1 MASER
6 QIAANRRNA
15 KKSSGPRSAAG
26 KARSGR
32 NALRH
37 GLTITSGRNPVF
49 QQDVLVLARFLSPAG
64 DDFDDAALIA
74 AEAEIDLLRIR
85 RCRAALIE
93 EARGQAEPLTSGL
106 VDMLNKLERYERR
119 AFARRNK
126 ALRATES

>member
-37 GLTITSGRNPVF
+37 GLAIASRMIPAF
-49 QQDVLVLARFLSPAG
+49 QQDVMALARLLSPEG
-64 DDFDDAALIA
+64 DDFDDAALLA
-74 AEAEIDLLRIR
+74 AEAEVDLLRIR
-85 RCRAALIE
+85 KFRAALMD
-93 EARGQAEPLTSGL
+93 EARRKAEPLSSGL

-126 ALRATES
+126 ALRAI

>member
-6 QIAANRRNA
+6 QIAANRQNA

-26 KARSGR
+26 KARSRR

-37 GLTITSGRNPVF
+37 GLAIASRTIPAF
-49 QQDVLVLARFLSPAG
+49 QPDVMALARSLSSAG

-85 RCRAALIE
+85 RYRAALIE
-93 EARGQAEPLTSGL
+93 EARRKGEPLSSDL
-106 VDMLNKLERYERR
+106 VDMLNKLVVIFSTIR
-119 AFARRNK
+119 
-126 ALRATES
+126 